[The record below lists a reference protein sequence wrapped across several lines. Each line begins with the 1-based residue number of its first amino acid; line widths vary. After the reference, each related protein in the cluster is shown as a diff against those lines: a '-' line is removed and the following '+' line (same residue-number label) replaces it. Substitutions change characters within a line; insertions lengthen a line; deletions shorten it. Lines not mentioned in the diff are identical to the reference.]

1 VNRRE
6 VVVVGEERTVTCQI
20 LVVVPFVIHV
30 VMQIINTKIIPR
42 CSIVVMKLLNLPE
55 ASSGVVISKKSSTR
69 LTASL
74 LPSA

>member
-1 VNRRE
+1 VNQRE

-20 LVVVPFVIHV
+20 LIVVPFAIHDV
-30 VMQIINTKIIPR
+30 KQTINTKIIPR
-42 CSIVVMKLLNLPE
+42 CSIVVMKSLNLPK